1 MAEQK
6 SLKKNMLMNMI
17 LTMSNFVF
25 PMITFSYVARVLMP
39 AGTGKVAFVQ
49 SALSYFS
56 YIAVLGI
63 PSYGLRECAKVR
75 DDRGE
80 LSHVFRELLLINFCS
95 TIVSYICLGAA
106 MVLIPHFIQYRSL
119 FLVMSTGIVLKT
131 IGVEWFYQ
139 ALEEYSYITVR
150 SLVFKCTAV
159 ILTFILIRE
168 PDDYIWYGF
177 LTIFTSSASNLCNF
191 FRVKKYVSFRKT
203 AKYHFSRHLKPI
215 FLLFSASIIVS
226 IYANFDVVMI
236 GFIKSDNE
244 VGLYNAALK
253 IKSIV
258 LAISMAV
265 SNVLIPRVAYYFER
279 RNAEK
284 IKEISVKSLKLS
296 MLFTIPVAVYILIYA
311 DNVIRFVCG
320 KEYMEAVPTVR
331 ILILC
336 ILPLILTYLFG
347 QQLLIPMG
355 LEKRY
360 SQSVFVGLW
369 INLILNLLMIPHM
382 GSLGAAIG
390 TLVTECWNVYWMGGG
405 IKDYRN
411 DILKRIGFSKYI
423 VALLLGVITSMTVYY
438 IVSDL
443 TILIQLVTTT
453 TSMFG
458 IYYFLLLL
466 YGETTIRDIVAFLRK
481 KAENL
486 FS

>member
-1 MAEQK
+1 MR
-6 SLKKNMLMNMI
+6 I
-17 LTMSNFVF
+17 
-25 PMITFSYVARVLMP
+25 
-39 AGTGKVAFVQ
+39 
-49 SALSYFS
+49 
-56 YIAVLGI
+56 
-63 PSYGLRECAKVR
+63 
-75 DDRGE
+75 
-80 LSHVFRELLLINFCS
+80 
-95 TIVSYICLGAA
+95 
-106 MVLIPHFIQYRSL
+106 
-119 FLVMSTGIVLKT
+119 
-131 IGVEWFYQ
+131 
-139 ALEEYSYITVR
+139 
-150 SLVFKCTAV
+150 
-159 ILTFILIRE
+159 
-168 PDDYIWYGF
+168 
-177 LTIFTSSASNLCNF
+177 
-191 FRVKKYVSFRKT
+191 
-203 AKYHFSRHLKPI
+203 
-215 FLLFSASIIVS
+215 
-226 IYANFDVVMI
+226 DVVMI

-443 TILIQLVTTT
+443 TILIQLATTT